1 MASLDGR
8 ALLLNGASGRSPLQR
23 LFSTFPSGRPG
34 VGLLLL
40 RIALGGTA
48 VAFGIVELAVRTGRT
63 PLVWVVACLLL
74 ASGAGLIIGF
84 LTPLA
89 SLLTGLCVLAIAL
102 SWLPGPSFGSFCV
115 TLVVLVLVITAIGL
129 ALLGPGAFSLDGHL
143 FGRREIVIPPR
154 TPDHL

>member
-1 MASLDGR
+1 MRFVVRAVGR
-8 ALLLNGASGRSPLQR
+8 GPLQR

-48 VAFGIVELAVRTGRT
+48 VAFGAVELAVPTGRT
-63 PLVWVVACLLL
+63 PLAWVVGSLLL
-74 ASGAGLIIGF
+74 VSGAGLIIGF

-89 SLLTGLCVLAIAL
+89 SLLTGLCVLGITL
-102 SWLPGPSFGSFCV
+102 SWLPGPSLGCLGGR
-115 TLVVLVLVITAIGL
+115 LVVLVLVLTAIGL

-143 FGRREIVIPPR
+143 FGRREIVIPPH
-154 TPDHL
+154 TPDR